1 MQTSSFSTLNP
12 ERSRVALQK
21 LRTAAEAEMNAIPSG
36 VVSTVCSDVGFDVE
50 RNKITSNN
58 GDPNSQFGAAS
69 YAGQNSEH
77 IGNGPGGPQ

>member
-1 MQTSSFSTLNP
+1 MQTSLPSTLSP

-21 LRTAAEAEMNAIPSG
+21 LRTAAESEANVMPSG
-36 VVSTVCSDVGFDVE
+36 VVSTVRGDINFDVN
-50 RNKITSNN
+50 RSKLTKSTA
-58 GDPNSQFGAAS
+58 DPNNQFGAAS